1 LPEPNQT
8 LFENLKKHREKRVSG
23 RLSVFRGLSAVG
35 IEIIRQEIRS
45 KGAYLVRS
53 DSPTSFTVSKAVAD
67 SFARKRPSPR
77 LMTSAEFERVGGGI
91 VISLEVDENE
101 ICYMDSENIRDEMEV
116 MVWLRNDRWIPVGD
130 IDLTPHL

>member
-1 LPEPNQT
+1 
-8 LFENLKKHREKRVSG
+8 
-23 RLSVFRGLSAVG
+23 
-35 IEIIRQEIRS
+35 
-45 KGAYLVRS
+45 
-53 DSPTSFTVSKAVAD
+53 
-67 SFARKRPSPR
+67 
-77 LMTSAEFERVGGGI
+77 MTSAEFERVGGGI